1 MKRRDFL
8 RAAAASAIAACAP
21 TATTPGP
28 TGDVVSGM
36 SLERK
41 VGQLMSV
48 AFHGTK
54 ITSSLEAMI
63 RDRGVGGVILYSEN
77 FADAAGLAKIVAD
90 LDQIARDAK
99 SLPLFFEIDQE
110 GGPVIRINK
119 GATILPGQM
128 ALAAT
133 ADPERSVRTA
143 ATIAATELR
152 ALGVNWNFAPVAD
165 VNDEPTNPIIS
176 NRSFSSDPARVSALV
191 TAAVQAYAAAGF
203 FCCAKHFPGHGSTTT
218 DSHTGLPK
226 IEVDRATLDRIEL
239 PPFRAAIAAGVPAIM
254 SAHIV
259 VPALDATPEL
269 PVTLSKA
276 VMTDL
281 IRNTLGFQGIVVT
294 DDLEM
299 GALSNVGEA
308 AAGLRAIQA
317 GADYLLFRFD
327 ESAQLEGHRL
337 ITDAVRSGSLDS
349 AQLDRSVRRIVEAK
363 RRFGILDGRRDQSA
377 PDLSANAKTSLELA
391 RGATT
396 LLRNRGGALPLRG
409 RILAVS
415 PTNADISFFDG
426 QPTLGSVISTKRPDA
441 IVQSLPLR
449 PSAAE
454 IDRVV
459 TASRAADAVVVGTTN
474 LFAYP
479 EQVDLVRALAKEKPV
494 AVVALRGPYDILSIP
509 EIAAYL
515 CAYDSREP
523 SLTAAAEVLL
533 GERKPLGSLPAVV
546 PGVFSIGAG
555 MRDFV

>member
-8 RAAAASAIAACAP
+8 RAAAATALAACAP
-21 TATTPGP
+21 TPPTSGT
-28 TGDVVSGM
+28 TGDIVAGM

-48 AFHGTK
+48 AFHGTT
-54 ITSSLEAMI
+54 ITSSLEAMV

-77 FADAAGLAKIVAD
+77 FTDAAGLAKLVAD
-90 LDQIARDAK
+90 LDRIARDAK

-143 ATIAATELR
+143 ASISAAELR

-176 NRSFSSDPARVSALV
+176 NRSFSSDPARVSSLV
-191 TAAVQAYAAAGF
+191 SAAVQTYAAAGF
-203 FCCAKHFPGHGSTTT
+203 FSCAKHFPGHGSTTT

-226 IEVDRATLDRIEL
+226 IDADRATIDRVEL

-269 PVTLSKA
+269 PVTLSKT

-281 IRNTLGFQGIVVT
+281 LRNTLGFDGLVVT

-299 GALSNVGEA
+299 GALKNIGEA
-308 AAGLRAIQA
+308 AAGLRAVQA

-327 ESAQLEGHRL
+327 ESAQLDGHRL
-337 ITDAVRSGSLDS
+337 IADAVRSGSLS
-349 AQLDRSVRRIVEAK
+349 STRLEESVRRIVEAK
-363 RRFGILDGRRDQSA
+363 RRFGILERRRDQSA
-377 PDLSANAKTSLELA
+377 PDLAANARTALELA

-396 LLRNRGGALPLRG
+396 LLRNRGVLPLRG

-415 PTNADISFFDG
+415 PTNADISFFEG
-426 QPTLGSVISTKRPDA
+426 QPTLGSVVAAKRADA
-441 IVQSLPLR
+441 VSESLPLH
-449 PSAAE
+449 PSGSE

-459 TASRAADAVVVGTTN
+459 RASRAADVVVVGTTN

-479 EQVDLVRALAKEKPV
+479 EQIDLVKALAKEKPV
-494 AVVALRGPYDILSIP
+494 AVVALRGPYDILSVP
-509 EIAAYL
+509 EIQAYL

-523 SLTAAAEVLL
+523 SLTAAAEILL
-533 GERKPLGSLPAVV
+533 GERKPSGSLPAVV

-555 MRDFV
+555 MRDFA

>member
-1 MKRRDFL
+1 MRRRDFL

-21 TATTPGP
+21 TSAAPTP
-28 TGDVVSGM
+28 TGDALSGI

-54 ITSSLEAMI
+54 ITSSLESMI
-63 RDRGVGGVILYSEN
+63 RDRGLGGVILYSEN
-77 FADAAGLAKIVAD
+77 FTDASGLTKLVAD

-99 SLPLFFEIDQE
+99 SLPLFIEIDQE

-133 ADPERSVRTA
+133 PDPERSVRTA
-143 ATIAATELR
+143 ATITASELR

-176 NRSFSSDPARVSALV
+176 NRSFSSDPARVSSLV
-191 TAAVQAYAAAGF
+191 TAAIQAYGTAGF
-203 FCCAKHFPGHGSTTT
+203 ICCAKHFPGHGSTTT

-259 VPALDATPEL
+259 VPSLDATPEL
-269 PVTLSKA
+269 PVTLSRP

-281 IRNTLGFQGIVVT
+281 VRGTLGFGGIVVT

-299 GALSNVGEA
+299 GALKSVGEA
-308 AAGLRAIQA
+308 AAGLRALQA

-327 ESAQLEGHRL
+327 EAAQLEGHRL
-337 ITDAVRSGSLDS
+337 ITEAVRSGSLDS
-349 AQLDRSVRRIVEAK
+349 AQLDRSVRRIVDVK

-377 PDLSANAKTSLELA
+377 PDLVANARTSLELA

-396 LLRNRGGALPLRG
+396 LLRNRGVLPLRG

-415 PTNADISFFDG
+415 PTNADITFFEG
-426 QPTLGSVISTKRPDA
+426 QATLGSVIAAKRPDT
-441 IVQSLPLR
+441 IVQSLPLH

-454 IDRVV
+454 IDKVV
-459 TASRAADAVVVGTTN
+459 SASRAADAVVVGTTN

-479 EQVDLVRALAKEKPV
+479 EQVDLVRSLAKDKPL
-494 AVVALRGPYDILSIP
+494 AVVALRGPYDVLSVP
-509 EIAAYL
+509 EIAAYI

-533 GERKPLGSLPAVV
+533 GERKPSGSLPAVV
-546 PGVFSIGAG
+546 PGVFGIGAG
-555 MRDFV
+555 MRDFA

>member
-8 RAAAASAIAACAP
+8 RAAAATALAACAP
-21 TATTPGP
+21 TTTPGP
-28 TGDVVSGM
+28 TGDVVGPM

-41 VGQLMSV
+41 AGQLMSV
-48 AFHGTK
+48 AFHGTTV
-54 ITSSLEAMI
+54 TSSLEAMI

-77 FADAAGLAKIVAD
+77 FTDATGLAKLVAD
-90 LDQIARDAK
+90 LDQIARDAR

-143 ATIAATELR
+143 ATVTAAELR

-176 NRSFSSDPARVSALV
+176 NRSFSSDPARVSSLV
-191 TAAVQAYAAAGF
+191 TAAVQAYSAAGF

-226 IEVDRATLDRIEL
+226 IEADRETLDRIEL

-259 VPALDATPEL
+259 VPALDVTPEL
-269 PVTLSKA
+269 PVTLSRA

-281 IRNTLGFQGIVVT
+281 LRNTLGFQGLVVT

-299 GALSNVGEA
+299 GAMKHVGEP
-308 AAGLRAIQA
+308 AAGWRARQA

-327 ESAQLEGHRL
+327 ESSQLEGHRL
-337 ITDAVRSGSLDS
+337 ITEAVRSGSLGGAD
-349 AQLDRSVRRIVEAK
+349 LDQSVRRVVGAK
-363 RRFGILDGRRDQSA
+363 RRFGVLDGRREQSA
-377 PDLSANAKTSLELA
+377 PDLAANARTALELA
-391 RGATT
+391 RRATT
-396 LLRNRGGALPLRG
+396 LLRNRGVLPLRG

-426 QPTLGSVISTKRPDA
+426 QATLGSVIAAKRPDA
-441 IVQSLPLR
+441 VSQSMPLH
-449 PSAAE
+449 PNAAE

-459 TASRAADAVVVGTTN
+459 IASRAADMVVVGTTN
-474 LFAYP
+474 LFSYP

-509 EIAAYL
+509 DIAAYL
-515 CAYDSREP
+515 CVYDSREP

-533 GERKPLGSLPAVV
+533 GERKPAGSLPAIV
-546 PGVFSIGAG
+546 PGFFSIGAG
-555 MRDFV
+555 MRDFA

>member
-21 TATTPGP
+21 TPTTPTP
-28 TGDVVSGM
+28 TGDVVAGM

-63 RDRGVGGVILYSEN
+63 RDRGIGGVILYSEN
-77 FADAAGLAKIVAD
+77 FTDAAGLAKLVAD
-90 LDQIARDAK
+90 LGQIARDAR

-119 GATILPGQM
+119 GVTILPGQM

-143 ATIAATELR
+143 ATIAAAELR

-176 NRSFSSDPARVSALV
+176 NRSFSSDPARVSSLV
-191 TAAVQAYAAAGF
+191 TAAVQAYGAAGF
-203 FCCAKHFPGHGSTTT
+203 ICCAKHFPGHGSTTT

-226 IEVDRATLDRIEL
+226 IEVDRTTLDRIEL

-281 IRNTLGFQGIVVT
+281 VRNTLGFRGIVVT

-299 GALSNVGEA
+299 GALKNVGEA
-308 AAGLRAIQA
+308 AAGLRALQA

-337 ITDAVRSGSLDS
+337 ITEAVRSGSLS
-349 AQLDRSVRRIVEAK
+349 ATQLDESVRRVVDAK

-377 PDLSANAKTSLELA
+377 PDLAANARTALELA

-396 LLRNRGGALPLRG
+396 LLRNRGVLPLRG

-415 PTNADISFFDG
+415 PTNADISFFEG
-426 QPTLGSVISTKRPDA
+426 QPTLGSVIAAKRADA
-441 IVQSLPLR
+441 MSQSLPLR

-459 TASRAADAVVVGTTN
+459 SASRAADVVVVGTTN

-479 EQVDLVRALAKEKPV
+479 EQVALVKALANDKPV

-509 EIAAYL
+509 EVAAYA

-533 GERKPLGSLPAVV
+533 GERKPSGSLPALI
-546 PGVFSIGAG
+546 PGAFSIGAG
-555 MRDFV
+555 LRDFA

>member
-1 MKRRDFL
+1 MKRREFL
-8 RAAAASAIAACAP
+8 RAAAASAALAACAP
-21 TATTPGP
+21 TTTTPG
-28 TGDVVSGM
+28 TSGDVVAGM
-36 SLERK
+36 SLERR

-48 AFHGTK
+48 AFHGTR

-77 FADAAGLAKIVAD
+77 FTDAASLAKLVAD
-90 LDQIARDAK
+90 LDRIARDAK

-110 GGPVIRINK
+110 GGPVIRISR

-143 ATIAATELR
+143 AAITAAELR

-165 VNDEPTNPIIS
+165 VNDEPANPIIG
-176 NRSFSSDPARVSALV
+176 NRSFSSDPARVSSLV
-191 TAAVQAYAAAGF
+191 TAAVQAYANAGY

-226 IEVDRATLDRIEL
+226 IDADRGALDRVQL

-259 VPALDATPEL
+259 VPVLDATPEL
-269 PVTLSKA
+269 PVTLSRA

-281 IRNTLGFQGIVVT
+281 LRNTLGFQGLVVT

-299 GALSNVGEA
+299 GALRHVGEA
-308 AAGLRAIQA
+308 TAGLRAFQA

-337 ITDAVRSGSLDS
+337 ITDAVRSGSVSS
-349 AQLDRSVRRIVEAK
+349 ARLEQSVRRVVDTK

-377 PDLSANAKTSLELA
+377 ADLAANARTALDLA

-396 LLRNRGGALPLRG
+396 LLRNRGVLPLRG
-409 RILAVS
+409 RILAAS
-415 PTNADISFFDG
+415 PANADISFFEG
-426 QPTLGSVISTKRPDA
+426 QPTLGSVIAAKRADA
-441 IVQSLPLR
+441 ISQSLPLR
-449 PSAAE
+449 PRGDE
-454 IDRVV
+454 IDRIV
-459 TASRAADAVVVGTTN
+459 TMSRSADVVVVGTTN

-479 EQVDLVRALAKEKPV
+479 EQVELVRALAKEKPV
-494 AVVALRGPYDILSIP
+494 AVLALRAPYDILSVP
-509 EIAAYL
+509 EVPAYL

-533 GERKPLGSLPAVV
+533 GERKPSGSLPVV
-546 PGVFSIGAG
+546 IPGVFSIGAG
-555 MRDFV
+555 MRDFA

>member
-8 RAAAASAIAACAP
+8 RAAAATALAACAP
-21 TATTPGP
+21 TPPTSGTTA
-28 TGDVVSGM
+28 DVVGGM

-48 AFHGTK
+48 AFHGTT
-54 ITSSLEAMI
+54 ITSSLEAMV

-77 FADAAGLAKIVAD
+77 FTDAAGLAKLVAD
-90 LDQIARDAK
+90 LDRIARDAK

-133 ADPERSVRTA
+133 ADPERSVR
-143 ATIAATELR
+143 IAAGISAAELR

-176 NRSFSSDPARVSALV
+176 NRSFSSDPARVSSLV
-191 TAAVQAYAAAGF
+191 SAAVQTYAAAGF

-226 IEVDRATLDRIEL
+226 IDADRATIDRVEL

-281 IRNTLGFQGIVVT
+281 LRNMLGFDGLVVT

-299 GALSNVGEA
+299 GALKNIGEA
-308 AAGLRAIQA
+308 AAGLRAVQA

-327 ESAQLEGHRL
+327 ETAQLEGHRL
-337 ITDAVRSGSLDS
+337 IADAVRSGSLS
-349 AQLDRSVRRIVEAK
+349 STRLEESVRRIVEAK
-363 RRFGILDGRRDQSA
+363 RRFGVLEGRRDQSA
-377 PDLSANAKTSLELA
+377 PDLAANARTALELA

-396 LLRNRGGALPLRG
+396 LLRNRGVLPLRG

-415 PTNADISFFDG
+415 PTNADISFFEG
-426 QPTLGSVISTKRPDA
+426 QPTLGSVVAAKRADA
-441 IVQSLPLR
+441 VSESLPLH
-449 PSAAE
+449 PSGSE

-459 TASRAADAVVVGTTN
+459 RASRAADVVVVGTTN

-479 EQVDLVRALAKEKPV
+479 EQVDLVKALAKEKPV
-494 AVVALRGPYDILSIP
+494 AVVALRGPYDILGVP
-509 EIAAYL
+509 EIPAYL

-523 SLTAAAEVLL
+523 SLTAAAEILL
-533 GERKPLGSLPAVV
+533 GERKPSGSLPAVV
-546 PGVFSIGAG
+546 PGVFSLGAG
-555 MRDFV
+555 MRDFA

>member
-1 MKRRDFL
+1 MRRRDFL
-8 RAAAASAIAACAP
+8 RAAAATALAACAP
-21 TATTPGP
+21 TTTPSP
-28 TGDVVSGM
+28 SGDVVGSM

-48 AFHGTK
+48 AFHGPK

-63 RDRGVGGVILYSEN
+63 RDRGIGGVILYSEN
-77 FADAAGLAKIVAD
+77 FTDAAGLAKLVAD
-90 LDQIARDAK
+90 LDQIAREAK

-143 ATIAATELR
+143 ATISAAELR
-152 ALGVNWNFAPVAD
+152 ALGVNWNFSPVAD

-176 NRSFSSDPARVSALV
+176 NRSFSSDPARVSSLV
-191 TAAVQAYAAAGF
+191 TAAVQTYAAAGF

-226 IEVDRATLDRIEL
+226 IEADRATLDRIEL

-259 VPALDATPEL
+259 VPALDPTPEL
-269 PVTLSKA
+269 PVTLSRT
-276 VMTDL
+276 VMTEL
-281 IRNTLGFQGIVVT
+281 IRNTLGFQGLVVT

-299 GALSNVGEA
+299 GALKDVGEA

-327 ESAQLEGHRL
+327 ETAQLEGHRL
-337 ITDAVRSGSLDS
+337 ITEAVRSGSVSSARLDE
-349 AQLDRSVRRIVEAK
+349 SVRRVVDAK
-363 RRFGILDGRRDQSA
+363 RRFGILEGRRDQSA
-377 PDLSANAKTSLELA
+377 PDLAANARAALDLA

-396 LLRNRGGALPLRG
+396 LLRNRAGVLPLRG

-415 PTNADISFFDG
+415 PTNADISFFEG
-426 QPTLGSVISTKRPDA
+426 QPTLGSVIAAKRPDA
-441 IVQSLPLR
+441 VAQSLPLH
-449 PSAAE
+449 PNASE
-454 IDRVV
+454 IDRAVS
-459 TASRAADAVVVGTTN
+459 AARAADVVVVGTTN

-479 EQVDLVRALAKEKPV
+479 EQVDLVNALAKEKPV
-494 AVVALRGPYDILSIP
+494 AVVALRGPYDILSVPDIP
-509 EIAAYL
+509 AYV

-523 SLTAAAEVLL
+523 SLTAAAEVLF
-533 GERKPLGSLPAVV
+533 GERKPAGSLPAVV
-546 PGVFSIGAG
+546 PGIFSIGAG
-555 MRDFV
+555 MRDFA

>member
-21 TATTPGP
+21 TTTP
-28 TGDVVSGM
+28 TASGDVVAAM

-54 ITSSLEAMI
+54 ITSSLESMI

-77 FADAAGLAKIVAD
+77 FTDAASLAKLVAD

-99 SLPLFFEIDQE
+99 SVPLFFEIDQE

-152 ALGVNWNFAPVAD
+152 AFGVNWNFAPVAD

-176 NRSFSSDPARVSALV
+176 NRSFSSDPARVSSLV
-191 TAAVQAYAAAGF
+191 TAAVQAYSAAGF

-226 IEVDRATLDRIEL
+226 IEADRETLDRIEL

-269 PVTLSKA
+269 PVTLSRA

-281 IRNTLGFQGIVVT
+281 LRNTMGFQGLVVT

-299 GALSNVGEA
+299 GALKNVGEA
-308 AAGLRAIQA
+308 AAGLRALQA

-327 ESAQLEGHRL
+327 ESSQLEGHRL
-337 ITDAVRSGSLDS
+337 ITEAVRSGSLGS
-349 AQLDRSVRRIVEAK
+349 ADLDQSVRRVVGAK
-363 RRFGILDGRRDQSA
+363 RRFGVLDGRREQSA
-377 PDLSANAKTSLELA
+377 PDLAANARTALELA

-396 LLRNRGGALPLRG
+396 LLRNRGVLPLRG

-415 PTNADISFFDG
+415 PTNADISFFEG
-426 QPTLGSVISTKRPDA
+426 QATLGSVIVAKRPDA
-441 IVQSLPLR
+441 IAQSMPLH

-454 IDRVV
+454 IDKVV
-459 TASRAADAVVVGTTN
+459 IASRAADMVVVGTTN

-509 EIAAYL
+509 DVAAYL

-533 GERKPLGSLPAVV
+533 GERKPSGSLPAIV
-546 PGVFSIGAG
+546 PGFFSIGAG
-555 MRDFV
+555 MHDFA

>member
-8 RAAAASAIAACAP
+8 GAAAATAIAACAP
-21 TATTPGP
+21 TPTTPGP
-28 TGDVVSGM
+28 TGDVLSGM
-36 SLERK
+36 SVERK

-63 RDRGVGGVILYSEN
+63 RDRGIGGVILYSEN
-77 FADAAGLAKIVAD
+77 FTDAAGLSKLVAN
-90 LDQIARDAK
+90 LGQIARDAK

-119 GATILPGQM
+119 GATVLPGQM

-133 ADPERSVRTA
+133 ADPEHSVRTA

-165 VNDEPTNPIIS
+165 VNDESTNPIIS
-176 NRSFSSDPARVSALV
+176 NRSFSSDAARVSSLV

-203 FCCAKHFPGHGSTTT
+203 ICCAKHFPGHGSTTT

-226 IEVDRATLDRIEL
+226 IEADRATLDRVEL

-259 VPALDATPEL
+259 VPALDPTPEL

-281 IRNTLGFQGIVVT
+281 VRNTLDFRGIVVT

-299 GALSNVGEA
+299 GALQNVGEA
-308 AAGLRAIQA
+308 AAGLRAVQA

-337 ITDAVRSGSLDS
+337 ITEAVRSGSLS
-349 AQLDRSVRRIVEAK
+349 GARLEESVRRIVDAK

-377 PDLSANAKTSLELA
+377 PDLAANAKTALELA

-396 LLRNRGGALPLRG
+396 LLRNRGVLPLRG

-415 PTNADISFFDG
+415 PTNADISFFEG
-426 QPTLGSVISTKRPDA
+426 QATLGSVIAAKRTDA
-441 IVQSLPLR
+441 ISESLPLH
-449 PSAAE
+449 PSASE

-459 TASRAADAVVVGTTN
+459 NASRAADVVVVGTTN

-479 EQVDLVRALAKEKPV
+479 EQVDLVRALAKVKPV
-494 AVVALRGPYDILSIP
+494 AVLALRGPYDILSIP

-533 GERKPLGSLPAVV
+533 GERRPSGSLPAVV

-555 MRDFV
+555 MRDFA

>member
-1 MKRRDFL
+1 MRRREFL
-8 RAAAASAIAACAP
+8 KAAAASGLAACAP
-21 TATTPGP
+21 TTPTP
-28 TGDVVSGM
+28 AASGDLVTAM
-36 SLERK
+36 SLERR

-54 ITSSLEAMI
+54 ITSALEAMI
-63 RDRGVGGVILYSEN
+63 RERGVGGVILYSEN
-77 FADAAGLAKIVAD
+77 FTDAASLAKLVAD
-90 LDQIARDAK
+90 LDRIAREAK

-110 GGPVIRINK
+110 GGPVIRISK

-143 ATIAATELR
+143 AAITAAELR

-165 VNDEPTNPIIS
+165 VNDEPTNPIIG

-226 IEVDRATLDRIEL
+226 IDVDRATLDRVQL
-239 PPFRAAIAAGVPAIM
+239 APFRAAIAAGVPAIM

-259 VPALDATPEL
+259 VAVLDATPEL

-281 IRNTLGFQGIVVT
+281 VRNTLGFQGLVVT

-299 GALSNVGEA
+299 GALKSVGEGT
-308 AAGLRAIQA
+308 AGLRAFEA

-327 ESAQLEGHRL
+327 EAAQIEGHRL
-337 ITDAVRSGSLDS
+337 IADAVRSAHVSSARLD
-349 AQLDRSVRRIVEAK
+349 QSVRRVVDAK

-377 PDLSANAKTSLELA
+377 PDLAANARSALELA

-396 LLRNRGGALPLRG
+396 LLRNRGVLPLRG

-415 PTNADISFFDG
+415 PTNADISFFEG
-426 QPTLGSVISTKRPDA
+426 QPTLGSVIVARRSDA
-441 IVQSLPLR
+441 VSQSLPLR
-449 PSAAE
+449 PGGDD

-459 TASRAADAVVVGTTN
+459 TMSRSADVVVVGTTN

-479 EQVDLVRALAKEKPV
+479 EQVELVKAIAKSKPV
-494 AVVALRGPYDILSIP
+494 AVVALRGPYDILSVP
-509 EIAAYL
+509 EIPAYL

-533 GERKPLGSLPAVV
+533 GERKPSGSLPAVI
-546 PGVFSIGAG
+546 PGVFTIGAG
-555 MRDFV
+555 MRDFA

>member
-1 MKRRDFL
+1 MRRRDFL
-8 RAAAASAIAACAP
+8 RAAAATALATCAP
-21 TATTPGP
+21 TTTPIP
-28 TGDVVSGM
+28 SGDVVGSM

-63 RDRGVGGVILYSEN
+63 RDRGIGGVILYSEN
-77 FADAAGLAKIVAD
+77 FTDAAGLAKLVAE
-90 LDQIARDAK
+90 LDQIARDAR

-143 ATIAATELR
+143 ATISAAELR

-176 NRSFSSDPARVSALV
+176 NRSFSSDPARVSSLV
-191 TAAVQAYAAAGF
+191 TAAVQTYAAAGF

-226 IEVDRATLDRIEL
+226 IEADRATLDRVEL

-259 VPALDATPEL
+259 VPALDPTPEL
-269 PVTLSKA
+269 PVTLSRT

-281 IRNTLGFQGIVVT
+281 IRSTLGFQGIIVT

-299 GALSNVGEA
+299 GALKNVGEA

-337 ITDAVRSGSLDS
+337 IADAVRSGSISSARLDG
-349 AQLDRSVRRIVEAK
+349 SVRRIVDAK

-377 PDLSANAKTSLELA
+377 PDLAANARTALELA

-396 LLRNRGGALPLRG
+396 LLRNRGVLPLRG

-415 PTNADISFFDG
+415 PTNADISFFEG
-426 QPTLGSVISTKRPDA
+426 QATLGSVMAAKRSDA
-441 IVQSLPLR
+441 VSESLPLH
-449 PSAAE
+449 PSASE

-459 TASRAADAVVVGTTN
+459 SASRAADVVVVGTTN

-479 EQVDLVRALAKEKPV
+479 EQVDLVRALAKQKPV
-494 AVVALRGPYDILSIP
+494 ALVALRGPYDILSVP

-533 GERKPLGSLPAVV
+533 GERKPAGSLPAVV
-546 PGVFSIGAG
+546 PGIFSIGAG
-555 MRDFV
+555 MRDFA

>member
-1 MKRRDFL
+1 VKRRDFL
-8 RAAAASAIAACAP
+8 RAAAATALAACTPTTAAP
-21 TATTPGP
+21 STS
-28 TGDVVSGM
+28 GDLVRAM
-36 SLERK
+36 SVERK

-63 RDRGVGGVILYSEN
+63 RDRGIGGVILFSEN
-77 FADAAGLAKIVAD
+77 FADAASLAKLIVD
-90 LDQIARDAK
+90 LDRIARDAK

-133 ADPERSVRTA
+133 ADPERSVRVA
-143 ATIAATELR
+143 AGISAAELR
-152 ALGVNWNFAPVAD
+152 AIGVNWTFAPVAD

-226 IEVDRATLDRIEL
+226 IDADRATIERVDL

-259 VPALDATPEL
+259 VPALDATPDL
-269 PVTLSKA
+269 PVTLSQP
-276 VMTDL
+276 VLTEL
-281 IRNTLGFQGIVVT
+281 VRSTLGFQGLVVT

-299 GALSNVGEA
+299 GALKNIGEA
-308 AAGLRAIQA
+308 AAGLRALQA

-327 ESAQLEGHRL
+327 ESAQVESHRL
-337 ITDAVRSGSLDS
+337 ISEAVRSGALSGERLD
-349 AQLDRSVRRIVEAK
+349 QSVGRVIDAK

-377 PDLSANAKTSLELA
+377 PDLVANARTALDLA

-396 LLRNRGGALPLRG
+396 LLRNRGVLPLRG
-409 RILAVS
+409 RVLAVS
-415 PTNADISFFDG
+415 PTNADISFFEG
-426 QPTLGSVISTKRPDA
+426 QPTLGSVIAAKRPDA
-441 IVQSLPLR
+441 ASQSLPLR
-449 PSAAE
+449 PGAADV
-454 IDRVV
+454 DRVV
-459 TASRAADAVVVGTTN
+459 SASKAADVAVVGTTN

-479 EQVDLVRALAKEKPV
+479 EQVELVKALAKEKPV
-494 AVVALRGPYDILSIP
+494 VVVALRGPYDIASVP
-509 EIAAYL
+509 EIPAYV
-515 CAYDSREP
+515 CAYDSREA
-523 SLTAAAEVLL
+523 SLVAVAEVLF
-533 GERKPLGSLPAVV
+533 GERKPTGSLPAVI
-546 PGVFSIGAG
+546 PGFFSIGAG
-555 MRDFV
+555 MRDFA

>member
-1 MKRRDFL
+1 MKRRDLL
-8 RAAAASAIAACAP
+8 RAAAASALAACAP
-21 TATTPGP
+21 TTTTPGP
-28 TGDVVSGM
+28 TGDVVAGM

-54 ITSSLEAMI
+54 ITTSLEAMI
-63 RDRGVGGVILYSEN
+63 RERGVGGVILYSEN
-77 FADAAGLAKIVAD
+77 FTDAASLAKLVAD
-90 LDQIARDAK
+90 LDRIARDAK

-143 ATIAATELR
+143 ATISAAELR

-176 NRSFSSDPARVSALV
+176 NRSFSSDPTRVSSLV

-226 IEVDRATLDRIEL
+226 IETDRATLDRVGL

-259 VPALDATPEL
+259 VPALDPTPEL

-281 IRNTLGFQGIVVT
+281 VRNTLGFQGIVVT

-299 GALSNVGEA
+299 GALKNVGEA
-308 AAGLRAIQA
+308 AAGLRALQA
-317 GADYLLFRFD
+317 GADFLLFRFD
-327 ESAQLEGHRL
+327 EGAQIEGHRL
-337 ITDAVRSGSLDS
+337 IADAVRSGSLSS
-349 AQLDRSVRRIVEAK
+349 ARLDESVRRVVDAK

-377 PDLSANAKTSLELA
+377 PDLAANAKTALDLA

-396 LLRNRGGALPLRG
+396 LLRNRGVLPLRG

-415 PTNADISFFDG
+415 PTNADISFFEG
-426 QPTLGSVISTKRPDA
+426 QATLGSVISSKRADA
-441 IVQSLPLR
+441 ISQSLPLR
-449 PSAAE
+449 PSASE

-459 TASRAADAVVVGTTN
+459 SASRAADVVVVGTTN

-479 EQVDLVRALAKEKPV
+479 EQVGLVKALAKEKPV

-523 SLTAAAEVLL
+523 SLTAAAEILL
-533 GERKPLGSLPAVV
+533 GERKPSGSLPAVV

-555 MRDFV
+555 MRDFA

>member
-1 MKRRDFL
+1 MKRREFL
-8 RAAAASAIAACAP
+8 KVAAASALAACAP
-21 TATTPGP
+21 TTTTPDLS
-28 TGDVVSGM
+28 GDVVSGM

-41 VGQLMSV
+41 VGQVMSV

-63 RDRGVGGVILYSEN
+63 RERGIGGVILYSEN
-77 FADAAGLAKIVAD
+77 FTDAASVAKLVAD
-90 LDQIARDAK
+90 LDRIAREAK

-110 GGPVIRINK
+110 GGPVIRISK
-119 GATILPGQM
+119 GVTILPGQM

-143 ATIAATELR
+143 AAITAAELR

-226 IEVDRATLDRIEL
+226 IDVDRATLDRVQL

-259 VPALDATPEL
+259 VPVLDATPEL

-281 IRNTLGFQGIVVT
+281 VRNTLGFQGLVVT

-299 GALSNVGEA
+299 GALKSVGEA
-308 AAGLRAIQA
+308 TAGLRAFEA

-327 ESAQLEGHRL
+327 EAAQLEGHRL
-337 ITDAVRSGSLDS
+337 IANAVRSGSVSNTRLD
-349 AQLDRSVRRIVEAK
+349 QSVRRVVEAK

-377 PDLSANAKTSLELA
+377 PDLAANGKTALELA

-396 LLRNRGGALPLRG
+396 LLRNRGVLPLRG

-415 PTNADISFFDG
+415 PTNADISFFEG
-426 QPTLGSVISTKRPDA
+426 QPTLGSVIAAKRSDA
-441 IVQSLPLR
+441 VSQSLPLR
-449 PSAAE
+449 PGGDD

-459 TASRAADAVVVGTTN
+459 TMSRAADVVVIGTTN

-479 EQVDLVRALAKEKPV
+479 EQVELVKAIARSKPV
-494 AVVALRGPYDILSIP
+494 AVVALRGPYDILSVP
-509 EIAAYL
+509 EIPAYL

-523 SLTAAAEVLL
+523 SLSAAAEVLL
-533 GERKPLGSLPAVV
+533 GERKPSGSLPAVI
-546 PGVFSIGAG
+546 PGAFTIGAG
-555 MRDFV
+555 MRDFA

>member
-8 RAAAASAIAACAP
+8 RAAAATALAACAP
-21 TATTPGP
+21 TPPTSGT
-28 TGDVVSGM
+28 TGDVVAGM

-48 AFHGTK
+48 AFHGTT
-54 ITSSLEAMI
+54 ITSSLEAMV

-77 FADAAGLAKIVAD
+77 FTDAAGLAKLVAD
-90 LDQIARDAK
+90 LDRIARDAK

-128 ALAAT
+128 AHAAT

-143 ATIAATELR
+143 ASINAAELR

-176 NRSFSSDPARVSALV
+176 NRSFSSDPARVSSLV
-191 TAAVQAYAAAGF
+191 SAAVQTYAAAGF

-226 IEVDRATLDRIEL
+226 IDADRATIDRVEL

-281 IRNTLGFQGIVVT
+281 LRNTLGFDGLVVT

-299 GALSNVGEA
+299 GALKNIGEA
-308 AAGLRAIQA
+308 AAGLRAVQA

-327 ESAQLEGHRL
+327 ETAQLEGHRL
-337 ITDAVRSGSLDS
+337 MTDAVRTGSLS
-349 AQLDRSVRRIVEAK
+349 STRLEQSVRRIVEAK
-363 RRFGILDGRRDQSA
+363 RRFGILEGRRDQSA
-377 PDLSANAKTSLELA
+377 PDLAANARTALELA

-396 LLRNRGGALPLRG
+396 LLRNRGVLPLRG

-415 PTNADISFFDG
+415 PTNADISFFEG
-426 QPTLGSVISTKRPDA
+426 QATLGSVVAAKRADA
-441 IVQSLPLR
+441 VSESLPLH
-449 PSAAE
+449 PSGSE

-459 TASRAADAVVVGTTN
+459 RASRAADVVVIGTTN

-479 EQVDLVRALAKEKPV
+479 EQIDLVKAVAKEKPV
-494 AVVALRGPYDILSIP
+494 AVVALRGPYDILSVP
-509 EIAAYL
+509 EIQAYL

-523 SLTAAAEVLL
+523 SLTAAAEILL
-533 GERKPLGSLPAVV
+533 GERKPSGSLPAVV

-555 MRDFV
+555 MRDFA

>member
-1 MKRRDFL
+1 VKRRDLL
-8 RAAAASAIAACAP
+8 RAAAATALAACAP
-21 TATTPGP
+21 TAAPSP
-28 TGDVVSGM
+28 TGDVVGSM
-36 SLERK
+36 SLARK
-41 VGQLMSV
+41 AGQLMSV

-54 ITSSLEAMI
+54 ITSALEAMI

-77 FADAAGLAKIVAD
+77 FADAAGLAKLVAD
-90 LDQIARDAK
+90 LNQIARDAK
-99 SLPLFFEIDQE
+99 SLPLFFEVDQE

-143 ATIAATELR
+143 AAINAAELR

-165 VNDEPTNPIIS
+165 VNDEPTNPIIG
-176 NRSFSSDPARVSALV
+176 NRSFSSDPARVSAFV
-191 TAAVQAYAAAGF
+191 TAAVQTYTAAGF

-226 IEVDRATLDRIEL
+226 IEADRSTLDRVEL

-259 VPALDATPEL
+259 VPALDPTPEL
-269 PVTLSKA
+269 PVTLSRA

-281 IRNTLGFQGIVVT
+281 IRNTLGFGGLVVT

-299 GALSNVGEA
+299 GALKNVGEA
-308 AAGLRAIQA
+308 AAGLRALQA

-327 ESAQLEGHRL
+327 ESAQTEGHRL
-337 ITDAVRSGSLDS
+337 ITDAVQSGALSTARLDE
-349 AQLDRSVRRIVEAK
+349 SVRRVLDAK
-363 RRFGILDGRRDQSA
+363 RRFGILDGRREANA
-377 PDLSANAKTSLELA
+377 PDLTANARTALDLA

-396 LLRNRGGALPLRG
+396 LLRNRGVLPLRG
-409 RILAVS
+409 RIFAVS
-415 PTNADISFFDG
+415 PTNADISFFEG
-426 QPTLGSVISTKRPDA
+426 QPTLASVIAGKRPDA
-441 IVQSLPLR
+441 MSESLPLH
-449 PSAAE
+449 PSAGE

-459 TASRAADAVVVGTTN
+459 NAARSADVVVVGTTD

-479 EQVDLVRALAKEKPV
+479 EQVQLVKALARQKPV
-494 AVVALRGPYDILSIP
+494 AVVALRGPYDILSVP
-509 EIAAYL
+509 EVPAYL

-533 GERKPLGSLPAVV
+533 GERKPTGSLPALV
-546 PGVFSIGAG
+546 PGAFSIGAG
-555 MRDFV
+555 MRDFA

>member
-1 MKRRDFL
+1 MRRRDFL
-8 RAAAASAIAACAP
+8 RAAAATALAACAP
-21 TATTPGP
+21 TTTPSPSGN
-28 TGDVVSGM
+28 VVGSM
-36 SLERK
+36 SLEHK

-48 AFHGTK
+48 AFHGPK

-63 RDRGVGGVILYSEN
+63 RDRGIGGVILYSEN
-77 FADAAGLAKIVAD
+77 FTDAAGLAKLVAD
-90 LDQIARDAK
+90 LDQIAREAK

-143 ATIAATELR
+143 ATISAAELR
-152 ALGVNWNFAPVAD
+152 ALGVNWNFSPVAD

-176 NRSFSSDPARVSALV
+176 NRSFSSDPARVSSLV
-191 TAAVQAYAAAGF
+191 TAAVQASAAAGF

-226 IEVDRATLDRIEL
+226 IEADRATLDRIEL

-259 VPALDATPEL
+259 VPALDPTPEL
-269 PVTLSKA
+269 PVTLSRT
-276 VMTDL
+276 VMTEL
-281 IRNTLGFQGIVVT
+281 IRNTLGFQGLVVT

-299 GALSNVGEA
+299 GALKDVGEA

-327 ESAQLEGHRL
+327 ETAQLEGHRL
-337 ITDAVRSGSLDS
+337 ITEAVRSGSVSSARLDE
-349 AQLDRSVRRIVEAK
+349 SVRRVVDAK
-363 RRFGILDGRRDQSA
+363 RRFGILEGRRDQSA
-377 PDLSANAKTSLELA
+377 PDLAANARTALDLA

-396 LLRNRGGALPLRG
+396 LLRNRAGVLPLRG

-415 PTNADISFFDG
+415 PTNADISFFEG
-426 QPTLGSVISTKRPDA
+426 QPTLGSVIAAKHPDA
-441 IVQSLPLR
+441 VGQSLPLH
-449 PSAAE
+449 PSASE
-454 IDRVV
+454 IDRAVS
-459 TASRAADAVVVGTTN
+459 ASRAADVVVVGTTN

-479 EQVDLVRALAKEKPV
+479 EQVDLVNALAKEKPV
-494 AVVALRGPYDILSIP
+494 AVVALRGPYDILSVPDIP
-509 EIAAYL
+509 AYV

-523 SLTAAAEVLL
+523 SLTAAAEVLF
-533 GERKPLGSLPAVV
+533 GERKPAGSLPAVV
-546 PGVFSIGAG
+546 PGIFSIGAG
-555 MRDFV
+555 MRDFA

>member
-8 RAAAASAIAACAP
+8 RAAAASAIVACAP
-21 TATTPGP
+21 TPTTPTP
-28 TGDVVSGM
+28 TADVVAGM

-63 RDRGVGGVILYSEN
+63 RDRGIGGVILYSEN
-77 FADAAGLAKIVAD
+77 FTDATNLSKLIGD
-90 LDQIARDAK
+90 LDRIARDAK
-99 SLPLFFEIDQE
+99 SLPLFIEMDQE
-110 GGPVIRINK
+110 GGPVIRISK

-143 ATIAATELR
+143 ATISASELR

-191 TAAVQAYAAAGF
+191 SAAIQAYAAAGF

-226 IEVDRATLDRIEL
+226 IEVDRATLDRVEI
-239 PPFRAAIAAGVPAIM
+239 PPFRAAIAADVPAIM

-259 VPALDATPEL
+259 VPALDPTPEL
-269 PVTLSKA
+269 PVTLSRG

-281 IRNTLGFQGIVVT
+281 VRNTLGFQGIVVT

-299 GALSNVGEA
+299 GALKNIGEA
-308 AAGLRAIQA
+308 AAGLRALQA

-327 ESAQLEGHRL
+327 EAAQREGHRL
-337 ITDAVRSGSLDS
+337 ITEAVRTGSLS
-349 AQLDRSVRRIVEAK
+349 MARLDESVRRVVDAK
-363 RRFGILDGRRDQSA
+363 RRFGILDGRRDQSV
-377 PDLSANAKTSLELA
+377 PDLAANARTAVELA

-396 LLRNRGGALPLRG
+396 LLRNRGVLPLRG
-409 RILAVS
+409 RILVVS

-426 QPTLGSVISTKRPDA
+426 QPTLGSVVAAKRADA
-441 IVQSLPLR
+441 LSESLPLH
-449 PSAAE
+449 PSGSE

-459 TASRAADAVVVGTTN
+459 SASRAADVVVVGTTN

-479 EQVDLVRALAKEKPV
+479 EQVEMVRALAKGKPV
-494 AVVALRGPYDILSIP
+494 AVVALRGPYDILSVP
-509 EIAAYL
+509 EIAAYM
-515 CAYDSREP
+515 CAYDAREP
-523 SLTAAAEVLL
+523 SLMAAAEVLL
-533 GERKPLGSLPAVV
+533 GERKPSGSLPAVI

-555 MRDFV
+555 LRDFA

>member
-1 MKRRDFL
+1 MRRREL
-8 RAAAASAIAACAP
+8 LKVAAASALAACTPAP
-21 TATTPGP
+21 STPTP

-63 RDRGVGGVILYSEN
+63 RERGVGGVILYSEN
-77 FADAAGLAKIVAD
+77 FSDAASLAKLIAD
-90 LDQIARDAK
+90 LDRIAREAK

-110 GGPVIRINK
+110 GGPVIRISK

-143 ATIAATELR
+143 VAITAAELR

-191 TAAVQAYAAAGF
+191 AAAVLAYAAAGF

-226 IEVDRATLDRIEL
+226 IDVDRAKLDRIEL

-259 VPALDATPEL
+259 VPVLDATPEL

-281 IRNTLGFQGIVVT
+281 VRNTLGFQGLVVT

-299 GALSNVGEA
+299 GALKSVGEA
-308 AAGLRAIQA
+308 TAGLRAFEA

-327 ESAQLEGHRL
+327 EAAQLEGHRL
-337 ITDAVRSGSLDS
+337 IANAVRSGAVSNARLD
-349 AQLDRSVRRIVEAK
+349 QSVRRVVEAK
-363 RRFGILDGRRDQSA
+363 RRFGVLDGRRDQSA
-377 PDLSANAKTSLELA
+377 PDLAANARTSLELA

-396 LLRNRGGALPLRG
+396 LLRNRGVLPLRG

-415 PTNADISFFDG
+415 PTNADISFFEG
-426 QPTLGSVISTKRPDA
+426 QPTLGSVIAAKRPDA
-441 IVQSLPLR
+441 ISQSLPLR
-449 PSAAE
+449 PGGDD

-459 TASRAADAVVVGTTN
+459 NLARSADVAVVGTTN

-479 EQVDLVRALAKEKPV
+479 EQVELVKAIARSKPV
-494 AVVALRGPYDILSIP
+494 AVVALRGPYDILSVP
-509 EIAAYL
+509 EVPAYL

-533 GERKPLGSLPAVV
+533 GERKPSGALPAVI
-546 PGVFSIGAG
+546 PGVYTIGAG
-555 MRDFV
+555 MRDFA

>member
-1 MKRRDFL
+1 MNRRNFL
-8 RAAAASAIAACAP
+8 RAAAATALAACAP
-21 TATTPGP
+21 TTTTPGP

-36 SLERK
+36 SLERR

-48 AFHGTK
+48 AFHGTR

-77 FADAAGLAKIVAD
+77 FTDAASLAKLVAD
-90 LDQIARDAK
+90 LDRIARDAK

-110 GGPVIRINK
+110 GGPVIRISK

-143 ATIAATELR
+143 AAITAAELR

-165 VNDEPTNPIIS
+165 VNDEPTNPIIG
-176 NRSFSSDPARVSALV
+176 NRSFSSDPARVSSLV
-191 TAAVQAYAAAGF
+191 TAAVQAYATAGF

-226 IEVDRATLDRIEL
+226 IDVDRARLDRVEL
-239 PPFRAAIAAGVPAIM
+239 APFRSAIAAGVPAIM

-259 VPALDATPEL
+259 VPVLDATPEL

-281 IRNTLGFQGIVVT
+281 VRNTLGFQGLVVT

-299 GALSNVGEA
+299 GALRSVGEA
-308 AAGLRAIQA
+308 AAGLRAFEA

-327 ESAQLEGHRL
+327 EGAQLEGHRL
-337 ITDAVRSGSLDS
+337 ITNAIRSGAVSSARLDE
-349 AQLDRSVRRIVEAK
+349 SVRRVVDAK
-363 RRFGILDGRRDQSA
+363 RRFGILEGRRDLSA
-377 PDLSANAKTSLELA
+377 PDLAANAKTALELA

-396 LLRNRGGALPLRG
+396 LLRNRGVLPLRG

-415 PTNADISFFDG
+415 PTNADISFFEG
-426 QPTLGSVISTKRPDA
+426 QPTLGSVMAAKRPDA
-441 IVQSLPLR
+441 ITQSLPLR
-449 PSAAE
+449 PRGDE

-459 TASRAADAVVVGTTN
+459 TMSRSADVVVVGTTN

-479 EQVDLVRALAKEKPV
+479 EQVELVKALAREKPV
-494 AVVALRGPYDILSIP
+494 AVVALRGPYDILSVP
-509 EIAAYL
+509 EIPAYL

-523 SLTAAAEVLL
+523 SLTAAAEILL
-533 GERKPLGSLPAVV
+533 GERKPSGSLPAVI

-555 MRDFV
+555 MRDFA

>member
-1 MKRRDFL
+1 VKRRDFL
-8 RAAAASAIAACAP
+8 RAAAATAVAACTP
-21 TATTPGP
+21 NTTPGL
-28 TGDVVSGM
+28 TGDVEGM

-54 ITSSLEAMI
+54 ITSSLETMI
-63 RDRGVGGVILYSEN
+63 RDRGIGGVILYSEN
-77 FADAAGLAKIVAD
+77 FTDGPSLAKLVAD
-90 LDQIARDAK
+90 LNQIAREAR

-110 GGPVIRINK
+110 GGPVVRISK

-133 ADPERSVRTA
+133 ADPEQSVRTA
-143 ATIAATELR
+143 ATISAAELR

-165 VNDEPTNPIIS
+165 VNDEPTNPVIS
-176 NRSFSSDPARVSALV
+176 NRSFSSDPARVSSLV
-191 TAAVQAYAAAGF
+191 SGAVQAYAAAGF
-203 FCCAKHFPGHGSTTT
+203 LCCAKHFPGHGSTTT

-226 IEVDRATLDRIEL
+226 IEADRATLDRIEL

-269 PVTLSKA
+269 PVTLSRA

-281 IRNTLGFQGIVVT
+281 LRNTLGFGGLVVT

-299 GALSNVGEA
+299 GALSSIGEA
-308 AAGLRAIQA
+308 AAGLRALQA

-337 ITDAVRSGSLDS
+337 ITQAVRSGSLSNSRLED
-349 AQLDRSVRRIVEAK
+349 SVRRVVNAK
-363 RRFGILDGRRDQSA
+363 RRFGILDVRRDPSA
-377 PDLSANAKTSLELA
+377 PDLAANAKTAVELA

-396 LLRNRGGALPLRG
+396 LLRNRGVLPLRG
-409 RILAVS
+409 RILAVA
-415 PTNADISFFDG
+415 PRNADISFFEG
-426 QPTLGSVISTKRPDA
+426 KPTLGSVIAAKRADA
-441 IVQSLPLR
+441 ISESLPLR
-449 PSAAE
+449 PSESE

-459 TASRAADAVVVGTTN
+459 AVSRVADVVVVGTTN

-479 EQVDLVRALAKEKPV
+479 EQVQLVQALAKEKPV
-494 AVVALRGPYDILSIP
+494 AVVALRGPYDILSVP
-509 EIAAYL
+509 EIAAYV

-533 GERKPLGSLPAVV
+533 GERKPTGSLPAAI

-555 MRDFV
+555 LRDFA

>member
-1 MKRRDFL
+1 MKRRDLL
-8 RAAAASAIAACAP
+8 RAAAAGTIAACVPTTTTP
-21 TATTPGP
+21 TA
-28 TGDVVSGM
+28 TGDVVASM

-48 AFHGTK
+48 AFRGTT

-77 FADAAGLAKIVAD
+77 FTDAASLAKLVAD
-90 LDQIARDAK
+90 LERIAREAK

-119 GATILPGQM
+119 GATVLPGQM

-133 ADPERSVRTA
+133 PDPERSVRTA
-143 ATIAATELR
+143 ATISAAELR
-152 ALGVNWNFAPVAD
+152 SLGVNWNFAPVAD

-176 NRSFSSDPARVSALV
+176 NRSFSSDPARVSQLV
-191 TAAVQAYAAAGF
+191 SAAVQAYAAAGF

-226 IEVDRATLDRIEL
+226 IDVDRATLDRIEL

-259 VPALDATPEL
+259 VPALDPTPEL
-269 PVTLSKA
+269 PVTLSKG

-281 IRNTLGFQGIVVT
+281 VRNTLGFQGIVVT

-299 GALSNVGEA
+299 GALKNIGEA
-308 AAGLRAIQA
+308 AAGLRALQA

-327 ESAQLEGHRL
+327 EAAQREGHRL
-337 ITDAVRSGSLDS
+337 ISEAVRAGSLS
-349 AQLDRSVRRIVEAK
+349 AARLDESVRRVTAAK
-363 RRFGILDGRRDQSA
+363 RRFGILDGRRDQPA
-377 PDLSANAKTSLELA
+377 PDLAANAKTSLELA

-396 LLRNRGGALPLRG
+396 LLRNRGVLPLRG
-409 RILAVS
+409 RVLAVS

-426 QPTLGSVISTKRPDA
+426 QATLGSVIAAKRPDA
-441 IVQSLPLR
+441 ISESLPLH

-459 TASRAADAVVVGTTN
+459 AASRAADVVVVGTTN

-479 EQVDLVRALAKEKPV
+479 EQVDLVRALAKAKPV
-494 AVVALRGPYDILSIP
+494 AIVALRGPYDILSVP
-509 EIAAYL
+509 EIAAYV

-523 SLTAAAEVLL
+523 SLTAVAEVLL
-533 GERKPLGSLPAVV
+533 GERKPSGSLPAVV
-546 PGVFSIGAG
+546 PGIFAIGAG
-555 MRDFV
+555 MRDFA

>member
-1 MKRRDFL
+1 MRRRAFL
-8 RAAAASAIAACAP
+8 RAAAATAIASCAP
-21 TATTPGP
+21 TTTTPGP
-28 TGDVVSGM
+28 TGDPVTAM

-48 AFHGTK
+48 AFHGTR
-54 ITSSLEAMI
+54 ITNALEAMI

-77 FADAAGLAKIVAD
+77 FTDAASLAKLVAD
-90 LDQIARDAK
+90 LDRIARDAK
-99 SLPLFFEIDQE
+99 SLPLFFGIDQE
-110 GGPVIRINK
+110 GGAVIRISK

-143 ATIAATELR
+143 ATITAAELR

-165 VNDEPTNPIIS
+165 VNDEPTNPIIGS
-176 NRSFSSDPARVSALV
+176 RSFSSDPARVSSLV
-191 TAAVQAYAAAGF
+191 SAAVQAYAAAGF

-218 DSHTGLPK
+218 DSHTGLPR
-226 IEVDRATLDRIEL
+226 IDADRARLDRVEL
-239 PPFRAAIAAGVPAIM
+239 APFRAAIAAGVPAMM

-259 VPALDATPEL
+259 VPVLDATPEL

-276 VMTDL
+276 VLTDL
-281 IRNTLGFQGIVVT
+281 VRTTLGFQGLVVT

-299 GALSNVGEA
+299 GALRHVGEA
-308 AAGLRAIQA
+308 TAGLRALQA

-337 ITDAVRSGSLDS
+337 ITDAVRSGSVSSARLEQS
-349 AQLDRSVRRIVEAK
+349 AQRVVDAK
-363 RRFGILDGRRDQSA
+363 RRFGVLDGRRDQSA
-377 PDLSANAKTSLELA
+377 PDLAANARTALDLA

-396 LLRNRGGALPLRG
+396 LLRNRGVLPLRG

-415 PTNADISFFDG
+415 PTNADITFFEG
-426 QPTLGSVISTKRPDA
+426 QPTLGSVVAAKRADA
-441 IVQSLPLR
+441 ISQSLPLR
-449 PSAAE
+449 PGASE

-459 TASRAADAVVVGTTN
+459 TMSRSADVVVVGTTN

-479 EQVDLVRALAKEKPV
+479 EQVQLVQALAREKPV
-494 AVVALRGPYDILSIP
+494 AVVTLRGPYDILNVP
-509 EIAAYL
+509 EVPAYL

-523 SLTAAAEVLL
+523 SLIAAAEVLL
-533 GERKPLGSLPAVV
+533 GERKPSGSLPVAI
-546 PGVFSIGAG
+546 PGVFAIGAG
-555 MRDFV
+555 MRDFA

>member
-8 RAAAASAIAACAP
+8 RAAAASAIAACTP
-21 TATTPGP
+21 TTTTPDA
-28 TGDVVSGM
+28 TGDVVSTM

-48 AFHGTK
+48 AFHGTQ

-63 RDRGVGGVILYSEN
+63 RERGVGGVILYSEN
-77 FADAAGLAKIVAD
+77 FTDAAGLAKLVAD
-90 LDQIARDAK
+90 LDRISREAK

-119 GATILPGQM
+119 GATILPSQM

-133 ADPERSVRTA
+133 ADPERSVRAA
-143 ATIAATELR
+143 ATITAAELR

-281 IRNTLGFQGIVVT
+281 VRNTLGFRGIVVT

-299 GALSNVGEA
+299 GALKSVGEA
-308 AAGLRAIQA
+308 QAGLRALQA

-327 ESAQLEGHRL
+327 ENAQLEGHRL
-337 ITDAVRSGSLDS
+337 IADAVRSGSLS
-349 AQLDRSVRRIVEAK
+349 GTRLDESVRRVVDAK
-363 RRFGILDGRRDQSA
+363 RRFGMLDGRRDQSA
-377 PDLSANAKTSLELA
+377 PDLAANARTALELA

-396 LLRNRGGALPLRG
+396 LLRNRGVLPLRG
-409 RILAVS
+409 RIFAVS
-415 PTNADISFFDG
+415 PTNADISFFEG
-426 QPTLGSVISTKRPDA
+426 QPTLSSVIAAKRADA
-441 IVQSLPLR
+441 ITQSLPLR
-449 PSAAE
+449 PSSAE

-459 TASRAADAVVVGTTN
+459 TASRAADVVVVGTTN

-533 GERKPLGSLPAVV
+533 GERKPSGSLPAVV
-546 PGVFSIGAG
+546 PGVFTIGAG
-555 MRDFV
+555 MRDFA